1 MATLAEQQAAL
12 EAALASGEKRVKYR
26 DREVEY
32 RSVEEIQQALAD
44 VRARMSGTSG
54 RRVAQLHRGFGPEEP

>member
-12 EAALASGEKRVKYR
+12 EEALAAGVKRVKFR

-32 RSVEEIQQALAD
+32 PSVEEIQRALAD
-44 VRARMSGTSG
+44 VRSRLNGTSG
-54 RRVAQLHRGFGPEEP
+54 RRVAQLHRGFGPEDC